1 MLVDKTEGHLDA
13 VKEFALETNQAEQLM
28 GRLDYLDT
36 YGGDNSTRCLLF
48 KDFAPQSFE
57 FLLERK
63 VDGEWRRM
71 FNGGLIYHGQ
81 HDRGGDGGAPTFSVN
96 LTPTEGWSI
105 HT

>member
-1 MLVDKTEGHLDA
+1 MIVDRTDGHLDT
-13 VKEFALETNQAEQLM
+13 VKAFALETNQAEQLM

-36 YGGDNSTRCLLF
+36 YGNGDTRCTLF

-57 FLLERK
+57 FLLERQ

-81 HDRGGDGGAPTFSVN
+81 HDRGGDGGAPTFSVTLN
-96 LTPTEGWSI
+96 PTKGWSI